1 MRSDATFYLPGG
13 IPRAFV
19 TTFNTFKLEI
29 SGAGQ
34 ICLPGKRAQALV
46 AFLALS
52 PEMSATRDKLAELL
66 WGDSD
71 SEHSRN
77 SLRQT
82 LALLR
87 RALASAGQDL
97 RSLPATSLAST
108 RPG

>member
-1 MRSDATFYLPGG
+1 MRSDATFYLTDGAPQ
-13 IPRAFV
+13 AFV
-19 TTFNTFKLEI
+19 TVYNTFKLEI

-34 ICLPGKRAQALV
+34 IRLPGKRAQALV
-46 AFLALS
+46 AYLAMS

-87 RALASAGQDL
+87 RALAAAGPDL
-97 RSLPATSLAST
+97 LVASGDIIGLN
-108 RPG
+108 PGR